1 MSQYFE
7 FRDSLPARLLHS
19 LHFSVSLFGGTE
31 DLASDMKARLPKVL
45 AAKDA
50 GIIGEGTDGFLHPR
64 DGISVET
71 QALVDAENNDR
82 KALFHAL
89 SAKTGGSVEEVV
101 LKFSNALAKKAK
113 KGIGSRNRTAL
124 GSKSKVCNFQSRFL
138 RERIGGFGF
147 MRLTSS
153 PFLAKRRTQSGIRFP
168 TWTAGGSGREKN
180 RLPETGE
187 KTCLGIGLAEVENP
201 CRASRHLPNEP
212 SEVSGKCSRSGNG
225 PVRFP

>member
-1 MSQYFE
+1 MNV
-7 FRDSLPARLLHS
+7 PALNCVTRFLLVFS
-19 LHFSVSLFGGTE
+19 AVCLFSVSLFGGTE

-64 DGISVET
+64 DGISAET

-113 KGIGSRNRTAL
+113 KGHWFK
-124 GSKSKVCNFQSRFL
+124 KS
-138 RERIGGFGF
+138 
-147 MRLTSS
+147 
-153 PFLAKRRTQSGIRFP
+153 
-168 TWTAGGSGREKN
+168 
-180 RLPETGE
+180 
-187 KTCLGIGLAEVENP
+187 
-201 CRASRHLPNEP
+201 
-212 SEVSGKCSRSGNG
+212 NG
-225 PVRFP
+225 AWIQK